1 MSEFEVPVEYKLNTL
16 NQRLEALNVEGWH
29 NEEARLLALSIGNS
43 EEAERLTANIDIIKT
58 AIADVKQRIS
68 DLSA

>member
-16 NQRLEALNVEGWH
+16 NQRLESLNVEGWH

-43 EEAERLTANIDIIKT
+43 EEVSRLEANIEIIKT

>member
-29 NEEARLLALSIGNS
+29 NEEAKLVAQSIGNTD
-43 EEAERLTANIDIIKT
+43 EVERLTANIEIIKT
-58 AIADVKQRIS
+58 AIADVKARIA

>member
-43 EEAERLTANIDIIKT
+43 EEAERLEANIEIIKT

>member
-1 MSEFEVPVEYKLNTL
+1 MSDFEVSNEYKLEVL
-16 NQRLEALNVEGWH
+16 NKRLEALNVEGWH
-29 NEEARLLALSIGNS
+29 NEEAKLVAISIGNTD
-43 EEAERLTANIDIIKT
+43 EVERLTANIEIIKT